1 MCSPWIFGDSESE
14 FFFAKL
20 FHGHLLW
27 LYPWIL
33 EGQTDPFKIQMS
45 PRAYKTIFYW
55 FLCAIIHGFL
65 VIRDSGFFVGRN
77 FLWMF
82 IKTLAMEQVG
92 TEGKPT
98 HFQVQKI
105 PRARIPPVFP
115 MIVFYNTSSLLVIL
129 IFNFKKCRN
138 FSWTSVMNFMMQSF
152 WPHSHAGHF

>member
-33 EGQTDPFKIQMS
+33 EDQTDPFKVQMS

-105 PRARIPPVFP
+105 PRASKIRFYQYSCV
-115 MIVFYNTSSLLVIL
+115 IVHGYLVIST
-129 IFNFKKCRN
+129 FKFFCWN
-138 FSWTSVMNFMMQSF
+138 FSWTLFKTLVIEPVGLEGKIGPF
-152 WPHSHAGHF
+152 